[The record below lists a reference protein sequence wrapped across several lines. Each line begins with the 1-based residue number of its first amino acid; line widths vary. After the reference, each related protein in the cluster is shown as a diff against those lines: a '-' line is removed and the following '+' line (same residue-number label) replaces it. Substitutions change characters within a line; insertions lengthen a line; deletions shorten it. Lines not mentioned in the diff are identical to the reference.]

1 MATRGRIDLNALEK
15 DLEHEEIK
23 LRIKYMLEH
32 DEIKDEFPRE
42 YDIILRGLQ
51 ERLNIYRKF

>member
-42 YDIILRGLQ
+42 YDIILRRLQ